1 MAKIAIL
8 LHAEPG
14 THDSMGRATHGLLYS
29 KELHETGHEVR
40 LIFDG
45 GGTGWAVELDKE
57 DNPLHP
63 LFKAVRDIGLIA
75 GACDYCIEAFGVD
88 REKVQEAKVST
99 VAEYMGH
106 PSVAKLIAEGYQVIT
121 L

>member
-1 MAKIAIL
+1 MARIAIL

-14 THDSMGRATHGLLYS
+14 AHDSMGRAAHSLVYALEL
-29 KELHETGHEVR
+29 KENGHQVK

-45 GGTGWAVELDKE
+45 GGTGWVPELNKE
-57 DNPLHP
+57 DHVLHP
-63 LFKAVRDIGLIA
+63 LFLEVRDAGLIA
-75 GACDYCIEAFGVD
+75 ASCDFCIGAFGVD
-88 REKVQEAKVST
+88 KQKVQEAHVPI

-106 PSVAKLIAEGYQVIT
+106 PSVAKLINEGYQVIT